1 MNWKS
6 VIKYATALFI
16 AQFILGFF
24 EGLLFEPSVSVPF
37 GSHAASLVVC
47 GAIFLHLGKHQS
59 FKPFVHAWAV
69 FFLEVVAAWVL
80 FLILYRSLGAPD
92 FTNIVFDY
100 VVSVFALV
108 AGTSFGI
115 LLQKKIKPN

>member
-6 VIKYATALFI
+6 VIKYATTLFI

-24 EGLLFEPSVSVPF
+24 EGMLFETSLSVTF
-37 GSHAASLVVC
+37 GSHAASLMVC

-69 FFLEVVAAWVL
+69 FVLEVVAAWVL
-80 FLILYRSLGAPD
+80 ILILYRWLGAPD

-100 VVSVFALV
+100 VVGVFALA

-115 LLQKKIKPN
+115 LLRKK